1 MVAAISSIDTVEVS
15 KNGKFSALNNVS
27 AMETSLRQLLSF
39 EYSPSGLSLFEFCLI
54 ALGVLLGHK
63 LCF

>member
-1 MVAAISSIDTVEVS
+1 MVAAISSIETVEVS

-39 EYSPSGLSLFEFCLI
+39 EYSPSGLLSILLNCSGE
-54 ALGVLLGHK
+54 LLGHK
-63 LCF
+63 LCL